1 MAKRANQRIPR
12 DDQWTEGDVINVL
25 CNPFHV
31 YCGTISAD
39 QWVQAMLRL
48 VEEQGLE
55 NTLRRVAAVYDE
67 AAGAKGAIEESLAEQ
82 LLKSF
87 ADYADQ
93 RPLEDLFLRV
103 LDGLDPARR

>member
-67 AAGAKGAIEESLAEQ
+67 AADAKGDVEESLAEQ

-87 ADYADQ
+87 ADNAGQ
-93 RPLEDLFLRV
+93 IPLEEMFRRV
-103 LDGLDPARR
+103 LDGLDSARR